1 LKHAWFKKIAKVDT
15 ALSFEPDFD
24 ANVDEFA
31 KQFSLHP
38 VLFEGN
44 TSVIQKS
51 YLRAKKGISRN

>member
-1 LKHAWFKKIAKVDT
+1 MDT
-15 ALSFEPDFD
+15 ALSYEPDFD

-38 VLFEGN
+38 VLLRGN

-51 YLRAKKGISRN
+51 YVRAKKGISRNGAIP